1 MRVRRKRHLRDQDE
15 SGIDLTPLLDVVFIM
30 LIFFIV
36 TSTFTQ
42 NSGLEIKKPETRS
55 SKQLDGEFLIIAID
69 NRNRIWSD
77 NKIVDRELIENYIL
91 SVRNKNPNISLVI
104 EADKDSK
111 TDYVVSVMDAAR
123 TVGITKISIASE
135 TR

>member
-123 TVGITKISIASE
+123 TVGITKVSIASE